1 MAATLKRDIPKGLSY
16 CLVSVM
22 KDLTSILQQGKS
34 LKGLNGDF
42 W

>member
-1 MAATLKRDIPKGLSY
+1 MGATLKRDMAKGLSC
-16 CLVSVM
+16 CLVSVI
-22 KDLTSILQQGKS
+22 KDLKSILQQEKS